1 MEILNL
7 SEDTEILNIKEISPK
22 EIEKYN
28 YHILHSGK
36 INKQILNYL
45 IYNTKISFEEIRKL
59 FTFDFSKAEKEET
72 IVVINEIA
80 MRR

>member
-36 INKQILNYL
+36 INKQVLKYIV
-45 IYNTKISFEEIRKL
+45 YNTKISFEEIKKL

-80 MRR
+80 LRR

>member
-7 SEDTEILNIKEISPK
+7 SEDTEKLYIKEISPK

-36 INKQILNYL
+36 INKQVLNYI
-45 IYNTKISFEEIRKL
+45 IYNTKVSFEEIGKL
-59 FTFDFSKAEKEET
+59 FTFDFSKAENNESN
-72 IVVINEIA
+72 IVINNIV